1 MDEDMGAAAAVTQ
14 GAPQSRSYEP
24 LIVGM
29 VARIRHVVQMQ
40 RAGVKPPLVVRGGR
54 FKGACVDVPQMIVRG
69 FSLLA
74 PEA

>member
-29 VARIRHVVQMQ
+29 VGRIRHVVQMQ
-40 RAGVKPPLVVRGGR
+40 RAGVKPPLGGAG
-54 FKGACVDVPQMIVRG
+54 GALQGR
-69 FSLLA
+69 LR
-74 PEA
+74 